1 MTIKGRRT
9 IKLGGISFF
18 SIAMKLTI
26 LILNL
31 VFIQS
36 KIIQNKNRNKNKNR
50 GKIEFTHFICFKKR
64 KAKHKRQEARK
75 S

>member
-1 MTIKGRRT
+1 
-9 IKLGGISFF
+9 
-18 SIAMKLTI
+18 MKLTI

-50 GKIEFTHFICFKKR
+50 GKIYSFVLRNEKKNT
-64 KAKHKRQEARK
+64 RQEARK
-75 S
+75 SYNLKL